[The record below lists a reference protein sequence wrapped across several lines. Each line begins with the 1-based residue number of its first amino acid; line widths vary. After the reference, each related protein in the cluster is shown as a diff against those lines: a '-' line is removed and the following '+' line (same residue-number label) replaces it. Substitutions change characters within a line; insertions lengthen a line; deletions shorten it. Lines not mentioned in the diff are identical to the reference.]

1 MAEYLY
7 PGDEV
12 LSIEDKKWL
21 FKCRVEDIDVKGNHR
36 WKHKELTCFSCQKGL
51 IETQVHLL
59 YCETLMG
66 QNENITYI
74 PEYKELFTGDIQD
87 PFFVSRLL
95 KENFDRRIPEE

>member
-1 MAEYLY
+1 MAEYLC

-21 FKCRVEDIDVKGNHR
+21 FKCRVEDVDVKGNHR
-36 WKHKELTCFSCQKGL
+36 WKHNDITCFSCQKGV

-74 PEYKELFTGDIQD
+74 PEYKELFTGDIKDQ
-87 PFFVSRLL
+87 FYVSRLL